1 MRRRHVK
8 ALEEQNRT
16 LDALLRSEREAHA
29 EVMREHEELRAAV
42 AALPDQINAAVK
54 AGHARGKQR

>member
-1 MRRRHVK
+1 MRRRYVK
-8 ALEEQNRT
+8 ALEEQNRA

-29 EVMREHEELRAAV
+29 EVMRELRAAV